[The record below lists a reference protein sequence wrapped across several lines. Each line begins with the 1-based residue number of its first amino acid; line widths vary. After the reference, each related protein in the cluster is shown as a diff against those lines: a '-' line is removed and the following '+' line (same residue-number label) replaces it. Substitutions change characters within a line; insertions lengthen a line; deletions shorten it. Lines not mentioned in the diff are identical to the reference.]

1 MAGSKAK
8 APRKAPKKAPRKAQG
23 RDPGKALKKASGKTV
38 RKAPGKTSL
47 KTAPQTRRKPAG
59 KGNSLAAQAYEQ
71 IKERILTLHFLP
83 GQYLNEGALCAMLG
97 AGRTP
102 VHQALQRLEID
113 GLVEIMPRK
122 GVIVQPDSLSEIVKI
137 LDSRVTVEAELARN
151 AAQRTTPA
159 DAEELKALAQQG
171 YGNGQPTDIDAFTAG
186 DRAFHGK
193 FAQMSG
199 NPVLFEFAR
208 SLHERSVRYWYL
220 HLWRTMDTKATIRQ
234 HTAIADMIARGDG
247 DGAAKAVRDHI
258 ESLRE
263 RLLQAQSATQRRIPP
278 RR

>member
-1 MAGSKAK
+1 VAGSRTKVPVKGPAK
-8 APRKAPKKAPRKAQG
+8 ALQKEPDKAAHKVAGTAAPRAG
-23 RDPGKALKKASGKTV
+23 R
-38 RKAPGKTSL
+38 R
-47 KTAPQTRRKPAG
+47 PAG

-83 GQYLNEGALCAMLG
+83 GQYLNEGALCAMLD

-102 VHQALQRLEID
+102 VRQALQRLEIE

-122 GVIVQPDSLSEIVKI
+122 GVIVQPDSIAEILKI

-151 AAQRTTPA
+151 AAERATPGA
-159 DAEELKALAQQG
+159 AEELKALARQG
-171 YGNGQPTDIDAFTAG
+171 YGNGQPADIDTFTAG

-193 FAQMSG
+193 FAQLSG
-199 NPVLFEFAR
+199 NPVLIDFAR

-220 HLWRTMDTKATIRQ
+220 HLWQTMDAKVTIRQ
-234 HTAIADMIARGDG
+234 HTAIADMIARRDG
-247 DGAAKAVRDHI
+247 DGAANAVRDHI

-263 RLLQAQSATQRRIPP
+263 RLLKAQRATPRRIPP